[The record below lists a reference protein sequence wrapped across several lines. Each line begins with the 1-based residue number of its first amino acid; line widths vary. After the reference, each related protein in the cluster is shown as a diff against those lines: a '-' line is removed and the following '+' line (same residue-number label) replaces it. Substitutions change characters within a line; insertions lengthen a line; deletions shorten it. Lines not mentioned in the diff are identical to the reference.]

1 MNAII
6 PEEKKIP
13 IFIQV
18 MLCYHE
24 QQSMMMMI
32 SDDVVY
38 SVRFQR
44 HHYDDSDEND

>member
-13 IFIQV
+13 IFIQL

-24 QQSMMMMI
+24 QQSMMI
-32 SDDVVY
+32 SDDVVH